1 MRAFLLSTVIVV
13 VVVVV
18 VVVHIVVVFLVVSP
32 FGFVSPS
39 FVVVVVVVFLLVV
52 YQFQVV
58 GCSELCVLEFLI
70 PSSCFFCGFD
80 CFLL

>member
-39 FVVVVVVVFLLVV
+39 FVVVVVVVFCLWFINFKLWVV
-52 YQFQVV
+52 QSYVFW
-58 GCSELCVLEFLI
+58 
-70 PSSCFFCGFD
+70 SS
-80 CFLL
+80 